1 MLSAETFC
9 YQVALKLFLPSAM
22 VAGLVYLYWL
32 IKILVCRKE
41 RNEKNFF
48 QYSYLNIAMLPNVNL
63 RTENCV
69 EQHSR
74 RTLCLLL
81 VMAFEGT
88 DSERVTKYV
97 IIPNWSNPE
106 QEMRELFVITWN
118 NMYKP
123 DCPGKLGY
131 LV

>member
-1 MLSAETFC
+1 
-9 YQVALKLFLPSAM
+9 
-22 VAGLVYLYWL
+22 
-32 IKILVCRKE
+32 
-41 RNEKNFF
+41 
-48 QYSYLNIAMLPNVNL
+48 MLPNVNL

-106 QEMRELFVITWN
+106 QEMRELFIITWN